1 MALTAIAS
9 CEEQGWFDLMEAR
22 GEVLAVLEPGEGGWK
37 SAADELSYI
46 NAAMSFIESGKNA
59 KWCGSLH
66 ELQHSS
72 TSLVMMQRRSSA
84 GILGS

>member
-1 MALTAIAS
+1 MALNS
-9 CEEQGWFDLMEAR
+9 YRFCEEDQGWFDLMEAR

-66 ELQHSS
+66 ELQH
-72 TSLVMMQRRSSA
+72 
-84 GILGS
+84 ILLRWL